1 MSKHY
6 LNFEEP
12 LKSIDEKIE
21 SLISTGNK
29 TGVDVSHQVISLKKE
44 LKLKREEIYNNLSR
58 WERVQLARHPL
69 RPNSLDYIHLITNY
83 WFEMHGDRF
92 FADDPAI
99 VSGLAKI
106 DNKSIIIVAHQKG
119 KGTKDKLKRNFG
131 MPRPEGYRKALR
143 VMEIA
148 EKFKIPILTFLDTPG
163 AYPGLGAEE
172 RGQAEA
178 IAKNIYRMSSLKV
191 PIISI
196 VIGEGASGGAL
207 GIGVC
212 DKLLC
217 LENTWYSVISPE
229 GCASILYH
237 DSTKAEE
244 AADSMKVTSLDLKD
258 MGIADEIIKEPLGG
272 AHNDML
278 GTSEIIKDIILK
290 NLNELENIDTNK
302 LIENRLKKY
311 EAMGEWNE

>member
-1 MSKHY
+1 
-6 LNFEEP
+6 
-12 LKSIDEKIE
+12 
-21 SLISTGNK
+21 
-29 TGVDVSHQVISLKKE
+29 
-44 LKLKREEIYNNLSR
+44 
-58 WERVQLARHPL
+58 
-69 RPNSLDYIHLITNY
+69 
-83 WFEMHGDRF
+83 
-92 FADDPAI
+92 
-99 VSGLAKI
+99 
-106 DNKSIIIVAHQKG
+106 
-119 KGTKDKLKRNFG
+119 
-131 MPRPEGYRKALR
+131 
-143 VMEIA
+143 
-148 EKFKIPILTFLDTPG
+148 
-163 AYPGLGAEE
+163 
-172 RGQAEA
+172 
-178 IAKNIYRMSSLKV
+178 
-191 PIISI
+191 
-196 VIGEGASGGAL
+196 